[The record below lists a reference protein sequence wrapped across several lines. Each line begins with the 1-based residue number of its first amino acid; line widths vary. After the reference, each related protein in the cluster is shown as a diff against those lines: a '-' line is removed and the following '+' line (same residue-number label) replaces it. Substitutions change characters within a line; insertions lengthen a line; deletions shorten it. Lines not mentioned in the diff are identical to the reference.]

1 MSPTDLILGL
11 HRALEELTE
20 NPPSSVP
27 SPRETPK
34 RASVALVVRV
44 GCFLPADVCFYV
56 GSFFPYYAPLS
67 LPSPGKVKG
76 DGGAEGGGGQDCP
89 IDQSLIVVFLG
100 PTTPLTPPLF
110 Y

>member
-1 MSPTDLILGL
+1 MRAQRGPSRAKREKKKKANIRPKRLERMSSTDLIPGL

-44 GCFLPADVCFYV
+44 RCFLSC
-56 GSFFPYYAPLS
+56 
-67 LPSPGKVKG
+67 
-76 DGGAEGGGGQDCP
+76 
-89 IDQSLIVVFLG
+89 
-100 PTTPLTPPLF
+100 
-110 Y
+110 